1 MLRLTLDRTEGTFE
15 VTSEDRVYI
24 RDEEV
29 KISVAGFK
37 FIELYGD
44 TSLAP
49 CFQVICGQKV
59 LAEAMLAYD
68 KSASDTANDYGY
80 AASGTL
86 NTNTEQ
92 LVRHF
97 GGCADQ
103 TCQSLVCRV
112 FSTAKMKPIAMGYVS
127 LWNFPNGGTEP
138 SNLTTGADLQKR
150 IDAALTAATN
160 AETSAT
166 KAGES
171 ATAAA
176 ASASDAAASAS
187 TAKAAMESAQAAQ
200 NVAETKANVATEQAS
215 NALTYANA
223 ANASEAKAKTY
234 AENAEASADA
244 AAESAKEAAS
254 ILPASVQD
262 ALGKF
267 LSGQTFKTNTT
278 NAMRNAM
285 KTLLKA
291 LGATVSV
298 LALTFCGVCVAADTP
313 TVTKASLGD
322 LDLDQN
328 PTVVTDVSFSG
339 LATKDDVASAVKN
352 VKVSTDGLVTSND
365 LAAALAS
372 AVPGDYANVSNR
384 AVSAVQAEVDPI
396 FVAWTNGDSVALGNK
411 ATASKDVGATAL
423 GSFAEATNVSS
434 VAIGFDAKAK
444 GRSSVAIGDGS
455 VAVGAGAVALG
466 YSAYAS
472 NSFGVAVLPDK
483 FVFGA
488 SEDNPGKSLQSYLD
502 ECGKVKSVNNQTGDV
517 EVTAAGIGAA
527 TEDAVAEVSQLVGEV
542 WTYLKGDN
550 FRVVVTNYDSAV
562 NPARTRYE
570 YRMATNEAW
579 KVVWRE
585 ADGLA
590 DAVAEATNLAAT
602 ATAAEIAKPANRAW
616 GGWDSHTGEAAPD
629 GVAQISGEG
638 GLLLGGGGG
647 WTQVSSGAGSYW
659 VLASTDPTICATAA
673 DGKFSITDPDGNAV
687 MTVTKSDRRL
697 VYATAGGITAG
708 ASSVVVKYS
717 VASAEHPTCE
727 MATDLNGAWYAEG
740 DASAPFS
747 VAWSGSSGAWVMTA
761 TAPSGGSF
769 PKTGFFRATY
779 TAGGDTVTAFGKG
792 VRFDGGVVIDGTTFM
807 VGTATVDGKT
817 VLTLTAK

>member
-1 MLRLTLDRTEGTFE
+1 MLKLTLDRTEGTFE
-15 VTSEDRVYI
+15 ITSEDRVYI

-37 FIELYGD
+37 SIELNGD

-80 AASGTL
+80 VASGTL

-92 LVRHF
+92 LARHF

-339 LATKDDVASAVKN
+339 LATKDDVADAVKN
-352 VKVSTDGLVTSND
+352 AKVSTDGLVTAD
-365 LAAALAS
+365 
-372 AVPGDYANVSNR
+372 D
-384 AVSAVQAEVDPI
+384 
-396 FVAWTNGDSVALGNK
+396 
-411 ATASKDVGATAL
+411 
-423 GSFAEATNVSS
+423 FAEATNKLTSALV
-434 VAIGFDAKAK
+434 DA
-444 GRSSVAIGDGS
+444 
-455 VAVGAGAVALG
+455 
-466 YSAYAS
+466 
-472 NSFGVAVLPDK
+472 
-483 FVFGA
+483 
-488 SEDNPGKSLQSYLD
+488 
-502 ECGKVKSVNNQTGDV
+502 GKVKSVNGDVGDV
-517 EVTAAGIGAA
+517 EVTAAGIGARA
-527 TEDAVAEVSQLVGEV
+527 RSDLAVYNEGFLLDGMKMTVRVSEVS
-542 WTYLKGDN
+542 T
-550 FRVVVTNYDSAV
+550 S
-562 NPARTRYE
+562 
-570 YRMATNEAW
+570 
-579 KVVWRE
+579 
-585 ADGLA
+585 
-590 DAVAEATNLAAT
+590 
-602 ATAAEIAKPANRAW
+602 
-616 GGWDSHTGEAAPD
+616 
-629 GVAQISGEG
+629 
-638 GLLLGGGGG
+638 
-647 WTQVSSGAGSYW
+647 
-659 VLASTDPTICATAA
+659 
-673 DGKFSITDPDGNAV
+673 
-687 MTVTKSDRRL
+687 
-697 VYATAGGITAG
+697 
-708 ASSVVVKYS
+708 
-717 VASAEHPTCE
+717 
-727 MATDLNGAWYAEG
+727 
-740 DASAPFS
+740 
-747 VAWSGSSGAWVMTA
+747 
-761 TAPSGGSF
+761 
-769 PKTGFFRATY
+769 
-779 TAGGDTVTAFGKG
+779 
-792 VRFDGGVVIDGTTFM
+792 DGTTVYEYARGVDVEAPLSLIDEDGSYIASCSLGSVPLSGDYAGMIASNAVLKVSGVLPRDNGGYYVPFGAE
-807 VGTATVDGKT
+807 VFFSGTINLGSPYGYYDWSTSLDVTVSADGSLAPVSYGGDGTVSGPCGTLGLYGSIDADPCVEKSTDTLAKSSDVTEIAYSKASAQDLAAVKAAIPVVSATDAT
-817 VLTLTAK
+817 FSNAVLTAASDELGAKANRYKFKLLSGPRLIFANDGMIYSFRGIKNGFAVTLPTASKTNVQDFVLRVTTVSTNGTHIAAISNLTANVDFPMGDPREPGSLKGTNYVTFTQTTESSWCIGFFPATKKKEE

>member
-1 MLRLTLDRTEGTFE
+1 MLKLTLDRTEGTFE

-37 FIELYGD
+37 FIELDGD

-103 TCQSLVCRV
+103 TCQSLVARV

-160 AETSAT
+160 AETSAA

-176 ASASDAAASAS
+176 ASASDAAASVS

-339 LATKDDVASAVKN
+339 LATKDDVADAVKN
-352 VKVSTDGLVTSND
+352 AKVSTDGLVTAD
-365 LAAALAS
+365 DFA
-372 AVPGDYANVSNR
+372 
-384 AVSAVQAEVDPI
+384 
-396 FVAWTNGDSVALGNK
+396 K
-411 ATASKDVGATAL
+411 ATNKLTSAL
-423 GSFAEATNVSS
+423 
-434 VAIGFDAKAK
+434 
-444 GRSSVAIGDGS
+444 
-455 VAVGAGAVALG
+455 
-466 YSAYAS
+466 SAA
-472 NSFGVAVLPDK
+472 
-483 FVFGA
+483 
-488 SEDNPGKSLQSYLD
+488 
-502 ECGKVKSVNNQTGDV
+502 GKVKSVNGATGDV
-517 EVTAAGIGAA
+517 KIAASDLGARALSDLAVYNEGFLLDGMKMTIRVSGVTTSDGTTVYEFARGVDVEAPLSIFGVTADGRYIASCSLGSVPLPGDYAGMIASN
-527 TEDAVAEVSQLVGEV
+527 AVLKVFGVLPRDNGGYHVPFGAEVFFSGTINLGSSYGDYDWSTSLVAPV
-542 WTYLKGDN
+542 
-550 FRVVVTNYDSAV
+550 R
-562 NPARTRYE
+562 
-570 YRMATNEAW
+570 
-579 KVVWRE
+579 
-585 ADGLA
+585 ADGSLA
-590 DAVAEATNLAAT
+590 PVSYGGDGTVSGPCGTLGLYGSIDAELCVEKSSDTLAKSSDVTAIANSKASAQDLAAVKAAIPVVS
-602 ATAAEIAKPANRAW
+602 AT
-616 GGWDSHTGEAAPD
+616 D
-629 GVAQISGEG
+629 
-638 GLLLGGGGG
+638 
-647 WTQVSSGAGSYW
+647 
-659 VLASTDPTICATAA
+659 AT
-673 DGKFSITDPDGNAV
+673 FSNAV
-687 MTVTKSDRRL
+687 MTAASDEL
-697 VYATAGGITAG
+697 G
-708 ASSVVVKYS
+708 AKANRYKIKF
-717 VASAEHPTCE
+717 
-727 MATDLNGAWYAEG
+727 LLG
-740 DASAPFS
+740 
-747 VAWSGSSGAWVMTA
+747 
-761 TAPSGGSF
+761 
-769 PKTGFFRATY
+769 PKHFFA
-779 TAGGDTVTAFGKG
+779 D
-792 VRFDGGVVIDGTTFM
+792 DGTFYSFGVSTNGFA
-807 VGTATVDGKT
+807 VTLPAASKTNVQDFVLRVNAISTNGTHIAAISN
-817 VLTLTAK
+817 LTAKVDFPMGDPREPGSLKGTNYVTFTQTTSSTWCIGFFPATTKKEE